1 VKLSLRKKQHITSY
15 KLTTQLMLVIRG
27 TRLRG
32 AVVLRVT
39 VDLGEIS
46 GFKVS
51 WGLLGVYFGLH
62 DGNGCLGSFGARS
75 GA

>member
-1 VKLSLRKKQHITSY
+1 
-15 KLTTQLMLVIRG
+15 MLVIRG

-51 WGLLGVYFGLH
+51 WGVVGGIFW
-62 DGNGCLGSFGARS
+62 A
-75 GA
+75 A